1 MILGLEHVTIMV
13 MKHVRLHEAEDLPCG
28 TFQGKNGQNQ
38 LAKKWKLVTIVNKLV
53 YNLFRGR
60 IQPAYIGVKYSIY
73 YVPAGHPSYLP

>member
-1 MILGLEHVTIMV
+1 MCACMRPKIFHVEPF
-13 MKHVRLHEAEDLPCG
+13 KE
-28 TFQGKNGQNQ
+28 KNGQNQ

-73 YVPAGHPSYLP
+73 